1 MRCPNCNCDVPEGSL
16 FCPECGQKLE
26 GVNGSQAENSGET
39 YNDQQQDAE
48 DVYGDQ
54 QRNKEDTYNDRS
66 EDTEDSL
73 WDQPQNSSDIYG
85 TSPRNYGNP
94 YGNQS
99 QNQGGFYGNPSQ
111 NQNFGGSY
119 GNQSQ
124 NFGGPYPGQQ
134 NGGNTYWRQPQSQ
147 NNGPERMAAGN
158 HFDNSMQGGRKNKN
172 PLIIIIAVVAIVASV
187 GGAAFFALRSRAKD
201 ESIQKV
207 ADSSD
212 YSIGNTDV
220 SGSDTE
226 AESVEKDAEESPVT
240 EEEVAVTP
248 EPTATPKPT
257 STPKP
262 TPTPDAYPASA
273 ITASLVSESSVDF
286 SSIHEAYIESASAT
300 SEIKQASGVSND
312 PLLAFDNNTDTNWE
326 EGVDGSGIGESIT
339 ANFKYENEKVRCIAL
354 KLGNWKS
361 GKYYYGNNRPSK
373 LTITLDDLSFQMDF
387 PDSWEEFYVMLNH
400 PFKAS
405 SIQVRIDDVHK
416 GTSWDDT
423 CITDIR
429 VLVE

>member
-54 QRNKEDTYNDRS
+54 QRNKEDTYNYRS

-201 ESIQKV
+201 ETIQKV

-220 SGSDTE
+220 SGSDVSE
-226 AESVEKDAEESPVT
+226 VGSAEEPT
-240 EEEVAVTP
+240 AVP
-248 EPTATPKPT
+248 EPTATPEPT

-262 TPTPDAYPASA
+262 TPTPEAYPASA

-286 SSIHEAYIESASAT
+286 SNIHEAYIESASAS
-300 SEIKQASGVSND
+300 SELKQASGVSND

-326 EGVDGSGIGESIT
+326 EGIDGPGIGESIT
-339 ANFKYENEKVRCIAL
+339 ANFKYKNEKVRCIAL

-405 SIQVRIDDVHK
+405 SIQIRIDGVHQ

-423 CITDIR
+423 CITDVR

>member
-73 WDQPQNSSDIYG
+73 WD
-85 TSPRNYGNP
+85 
-94 YGNQS
+94 QS

-201 ESIQKV
+201 ETIQKV

-220 SGSDTE
+220 SGSDVSE
-226 AESVEKDAEESPVT
+226 VGSAEEPT
-240 EEEVAVTP
+240 AVP
-248 EPTATPKPT
+248 EPTATPEPT

>member
-201 ESIQKV
+201 ETIQKV

-220 SGSDTE
+220 SGSDVSE
-226 AESVEKDAEESPVT
+226 VGSAEEPT
-240 EEEVAVTP
+240 AVP
-248 EPTATPKPT
+248 EPTATPEPT

-262 TPTPDAYPASA
+262 TPTPEAYPASA

-286 SSIHEAYIESASAT
+286 SNIHEAYIESASAS
-300 SEIKQASGVSND
+300 SELKQASGVSND

-326 EGVDGSGIGESIT
+326 EGIDGPGIGESIT
-339 ANFKYENEKVRCIAL
+339 ANFKYKNEKVRCIAL

-361 GKYYYGNNRPSK
+361 GKYYYGNNRPAK

-387 PDSWEEFYVMLNH
+387 PDY
-400 PFKAS
+400 
-405 SIQVRIDDVHK
+405 
-416 GTSWDDT
+416 
-423 CITDIR
+423 
-429 VLVE
+429 

>member
-39 YNDQQQDAE
+39 YNDQQQDA
-48 DVYGDQ
+48 
-54 QRNKEDTYNDRS
+54 
-66 EDTEDSL
+66 EDSL

-201 ESIQKV
+201 ETIQKV

>member
-201 ESIQKV
+201 ETIQKV

-220 SGSDTE
+220 SGSDVSE
-226 AESVEKDAEESPVT
+226 VGSAEEPT
-240 EEEVAVTP
+240 AVP
-248 EPTATPKPT
+248 EPTATPEPT

-262 TPTPDAYPASA
+262 TPTPEAYPASA

-286 SSIHEAYIESASAT
+286 SNIHEAYIESASAS
-300 SEIKQASGVSND
+300 SELKQASGVSND

-326 EGVDGSGIGESIT
+326 EGIDGPGIGESIT
-339 ANFKYENEKVRCIAL
+339 ANFKYKNEKVRCISL

-405 SIQVRIDDVHK
+405 SIQIRIDGVHQ

-423 CITDIR
+423 CITDVR

>member
-73 WDQPQNSSDIYG
+73 WDQPQN
-85 TSPRNYGNP
+85 
-94 YGNQS
+94 
-99 QNQGGFYGNPSQ
+99 QGGFYGNPSQ

-124 NFGGPYPGQQ
+124 NFGRPYPGQQ

-201 ESIQKV
+201 ETIQKV

>member
-26 GVNGSQAENSGET
+26 YVNGSQAENSGET

-66 EDTEDSL
+66 EDTQDFS
-73 WDQPQNSSDIYG
+73 WNQSQNSSNIYG
-85 TSPRNYGNP
+85 NPPRNYGDPYENP
-94 YGNQS
+94 S
-99 QNQGGFYGNPSQ
+99 QNQGDFYGNPSQ
-111 NQNFGGSY
+111 NY
-119 GNQSQ
+119 R
-124 NFGGPYPGQQ
+124 GPYPGQQQ

-158 HFDNSMQGGRKNKN
+158 NFDTSTQGGRKNKN
-172 PLIIIIAVVAIVASV
+172 PLIIIIAVVAIVVSV

-201 ESIQKV
+201 ETIQKV

-220 SGSDTE
+220 SESDVSEVGS
-226 AESVEKDAEESPVT
+226 AEEPT
-240 EEEVAVTP
+240 AIP

-262 TPTPDAYPASA
+262 TPTPEAYPASA

-286 SSIHEAYIESASAT
+286 SNIHEAYIESASAT

-326 EGVDGSGIGESIT
+326 EGVDGPGIGESIT
-339 ANFKYENEKVRCIAL
+339 ANFEYKNEKVRCIAL

-405 SIQVRIDDVHK
+405 SIQIRIDGVHQ

-423 CITDIR
+423 CITDVR

>member
-201 ESIQKV
+201 ETIQKV

-220 SGSDTE
+220 SGSDVSE
-226 AESVEKDAEESPVT
+226 VGSAEEPT
-240 EEEVAVTP
+240 AVP
-248 EPTATPKPT
+248 EPTATPEPT

-262 TPTPDAYPASA
+262 TPTPEAYPASA

-286 SSIHEAYIESASAT
+286 SNIHEAYIESASAS
-300 SEIKQASGVSND
+300 SELKQASGVSND

-405 SIQVRIDDVHK
+405 SIQIRIDGVHQ

-423 CITDIR
+423 CITDVR

>member
-201 ESIQKV
+201 ETIQKV

-220 SGSDTE
+220 SGSDVSE
-226 AESVEKDAEESPVT
+226 VGSAEEPT
-240 EEEVAVTP
+240 ALP
-248 EPTATPKPT
+248 EPTATPEPT

-262 TPTPDAYPASA
+262 TPTPEAYPASA

-286 SSIHEAYIESASAT
+286 SNIHEAYIESASAS
-300 SEIKQASGVSND
+300 SELKQASGVSND

-326 EGVDGSGIGESIT
+326 EGIDGPGIGESIT
-339 ANFKYENEKVRCIAL
+339 ANFKYKNEKVRCIAL

-405 SIQVRIDDVHK
+405 SIQIRIDGVHQ

-423 CITDIR
+423 CITDVR

>member
-99 QNQGGFYGNPSQ
+99 QN
-111 NQNFGGSY
+111 
-119 GNQSQ
+119 
-124 NFGGPYPGQQ
+124 FGGPYPGQQ

-201 ESIQKV
+201 ETIQKV

-339 ANFKYENEKVRCIAL
+339 ANFKYENEKVRCIAP

>member
-85 TSPRNYGNP
+85 TSPRN
-94 YGNQS
+94 
-99 QNQGGFYGNPSQ
+99 YGNPSQ

-201 ESIQKV
+201 ETIQKV

>member
-39 YNDQQQDAE
+39 YNDQQHDAE

-201 ESIQKV
+201 ETIQKV

-220 SGSDTE
+220 SGSDVSE
-226 AESVEKDAEESPVT
+226 VGSAEEPT
-240 EEEVAVTP
+240 AVP
-248 EPTATPKPT
+248 EPTATPEPT

-262 TPTPDAYPASA
+262 TPTPEAYPASA

-286 SSIHEAYIESASAT
+286 SNIHEAYIESASAS
-300 SEIKQASGVSND
+300 SELKQASGVSND

-326 EGVDGSGIGESIT
+326 EGIDGPGIGESIT
-339 ANFKYENEKVRCIAL
+339 ANFKYKNEKVRCIAL

-405 SIQVRIDDVHK
+405 SIQIRIDGVHQ

-423 CITDIR
+423 CITDVR

>member
-201 ESIQKV
+201 ETIQKV

-361 GKYYYGNNRPSK
+361 GK
-373 LTITLDDLSFQMDF
+373 
-387 PDSWEEFYVMLNH
+387 
-400 PFKAS
+400 
-405 SIQVRIDDVHK
+405 
-416 GTSWDDT
+416 
-423 CITDIR
+423 
-429 VLVE
+429 

>member
-1 MRCPNCNCDVPEGSL
+1 MYMEISSGIKRIHTMIGLRIRKILFGISLRILQIFMEPHLEIMEILMGISLRIREASMEILLRIRILEVPMEISPRISAGPIRGSKMA
-16 FCPECGQKLE
+16 GIH
-26 GVNGSQAENSGET
+26 T
-39 YNDQQQDAE
+39 
-48 DVYGDQ
+48 GDSLSL
-54 QRNKEDTYNDRS
+54 RIMDRS
-66 EDTEDSL
+66 E
-73 WDQPQNSSDIYG
+73 WQ
-85 TSPRNYGNP
+85 
-94 YGNQS
+94 
-99 QNQGGFYGNPSQ
+99 QGIILITACRVEEKQESAHYHNCGCCHCGFCR
-111 NQNFGGSY
+111 
-119 GNQSQ
+119 
-124 NFGGPYPGQQ
+124 
-134 NGGNTYWRQPQSQ
+134 WRS
-147 NNGPERMAAGN
+147 
-158 HFDNSMQGGRKNKN
+158 
-172 PLIIIIAVVAIVASV
+172 I
-187 GGAAFFALRSRAKD
+187 FALRSRAKD
-201 ESIQKV
+201 ETIQKV

>member
-147 NNGPERMAAGN
+147 SNGPERMAAGN

-201 ESIQKV
+201 ETIQKV

-220 SGSDTE
+220 SGSDVSE
-226 AESVEKDAEESPVT
+226 VGSAEEPT
-240 EEEVAVTP
+240 AVP
-248 EPTATPKPT
+248 EPTATPEPT

-262 TPTPDAYPASA
+262 TPTPEAYPASA

-286 SSIHEAYIESASAT
+286 SNIHEAYIESASAS
-300 SEIKQASGVSND
+300 SELKQASGVSND

-326 EGVDGSGIGESIT
+326 EGIDGPGIGESIT
-339 ANFKYENEKVRCIAL
+339 ANFKYKNEKVRCIAL

-405 SIQVRIDDVHK
+405 SIQIRIDGVHQ

-423 CITDIR
+423 CITDVR

>member
-201 ESIQKV
+201 ETIQKV

-220 SGSDTE
+220 SGSDVSE
-226 AESVEKDAEESPVT
+226 VGSAEEPT
-240 EEEVAVTP
+240 AVP
-248 EPTATPKPT
+248 EPTATPELT

-262 TPTPDAYPASA
+262 TPTPEAYPASA

-286 SSIHEAYIESASAT
+286 SNIHEAYIESASAS
-300 SEIKQASGVSND
+300 SELKQASGVSND

-326 EGVDGSGIGESIT
+326 EGIDGPGIGESIT
-339 ANFKYENEKVRCIAL
+339 ANFKYKNEKVRCIAL

-405 SIQVRIDDVHK
+405 SIQIRIDGVHQ

-423 CITDIR
+423 CITDVR

>member
-73 WDQPQNSSDIYG
+73 WDQP
-85 TSPRNYGNP
+85 
-94 YGNQS
+94 

-201 ESIQKV
+201 ETIQKV

>member
-99 QNQGGFYGNPSQ
+99 QN
-111 NQNFGGSY
+111 FGGSY

-201 ESIQKV
+201 ETIQKV

>member
-99 QNQGGFYGNPSQ
+99 QN
-111 NQNFGGSY
+111 
-119 GNQSQ
+119 
-124 NFGGPYPGQQ
+124 
-134 NGGNTYWRQPQSQ
+134 
-147 NNGPERMAAGN
+147 NGPERMAAGN

-201 ESIQKV
+201 ETIQKV

>member
-158 HFDNSMQGGRKNKN
+158 HFDNSMQGVPRVSQVIHQQHTSCNFTLGRCDETCNIKM
-172 PLIIIIAVVAIVASV
+172 PL
-187 GGAAFFALRSRAKD
+187 
-201 ESIQKV
+201 
-207 ADSSD
+207 
-212 YSIGNTDV
+212 
-220 SGSDTE
+220 
-226 AESVEKDAEESPVT
+226 
-240 EEEVAVTP
+240 
-248 EPTATPKPT
+248 
-257 STPKP
+257 
-262 TPTPDAYPASA
+262 
-273 ITASLVSESSVDF
+273 
-286 SSIHEAYIESASAT
+286 H
-300 SEIKQASGVSND
+300 
-312 PLLAFDNNTDTNWE
+312 
-326 EGVDGSGIGESIT
+326 
-339 ANFKYENEKVRCIAL
+339 
-354 KLGNWKS
+354 
-361 GKYYYGNNRPSK
+361 RPS
-373 LTITLDDLSFQMDF
+373 LCAI
-387 PDSWEEFYVMLNH
+387 
-400 PFKAS
+400 
-405 SIQVRIDDVHK
+405 
-416 GTSWDDT
+416 GT
-423 CITDIR
+423 R
-429 VLVE
+429 

>member
-201 ESIQKV
+201 ETIQKV

-220 SGSDTE
+220 SGSDVSE
-226 AESVEKDAEESPVT
+226 VGSAEEPT
-240 EEEVAVTP
+240 AVP
-248 EPTATPKPT
+248 EPTATPEPT

-262 TPTPDAYPASA
+262 TPTPEAYPASA

-286 SSIHEAYIESASAT
+286 SNIHEAYIESASAS
-300 SEIKQASGVSND
+300 SELKQASGVSND

-326 EGVDGSGIGESIT
+326 EGIDGPGIGESIT
-339 ANFKYENEKVRCIAL
+339 ANFKYKNEKVRCIAL

-405 SIQVRIDDVHK
+405 SIQIRIDGVHQ

-423 CITDIR
+423 CITDVR

>member
-26 GVNGSQAENSGET
+26 YVNGSQAENSGET

-66 EDTEDSL
+66 EDTQDFS
-73 WDQPQNSSDIYG
+73 WNQSQNSSNIYG
-85 TSPRNYGNP
+85 NPPRNYGDPSQKQGDFYGNPSQNPGNP

-99 QNQGGFYGNPSQ
+99 QNY
-111 NQNFGGSY
+111 
-119 GNQSQ
+119 
-124 NFGGPYPGQQ
+124 GGPYPGQQ
-134 NGGNTYWRQPQSQ
+134 QNYGNTYWRQPQSQ
-147 NNGPERMAAGN
+147 NNGPERMVAGDN
-158 HFDNSMQGGRKNKN
+158 FDNSMQGGRKNKN
-172 PLIIIIAVVAIVASV
+172 PLIIIIAVVAIVVSV

-201 ESIQKV
+201 ETIQKV

-220 SGSDTE
+220 SESDVSE
-226 AESVEKDAEESPVT
+226 VESAEEPT
-240 EEEVAVTP
+240 AIP

-262 TPTPDAYPASA
+262 TPTPEAYPASA

-286 SSIHEAYIESASAT
+286 SNIHEAYIESASAT

-326 EGVDGSGIGESIT
+326 EGVDGPGIGESIT
-339 ANFKYENEKVRCIAL
+339 ANFEYKNEKVRCIAL

-387 PDSWEEFYVMLNH
+387 PDSWEEFYIMLNH

-405 SIQVRIDDVHK
+405 SIQIRIDGVHQ

-423 CITDIR
+423 CITDVR

>member
-201 ESIQKV
+201 ETIQKV

-220 SGSDTE
+220 SGSDVSE
-226 AESVEKDAEESPVT
+226 VGSAEEPT
-240 EEEVAVTP
+240 AVP
-248 EPTATPKPT
+248 EPTAIPEPT

-262 TPTPDAYPASA
+262 TPTPEAYPASA

-286 SSIHEAYIESASAT
+286 SNIHEAYIESASAS
-300 SEIKQASGVSND
+300 SELKQASGVSND

-326 EGVDGSGIGESIT
+326 EGIDGPGIGESIT
-339 ANFKYENEKVRCIAL
+339 ANFKYKNEKVRCIAL

-405 SIQVRIDDVHK
+405 SIQIRIDGVHQ

-423 CITDIR
+423 CITDVR

>member
-201 ESIQKV
+201 ETIQKV

-339 ANFKYENEKVRCIAL
+339 ANFKYENEKVRCIVL

>member
-201 ESIQKV
+201 ETIQKV

-405 SIQVRIDDVHK
+405 SIQVRM
-416 GTSWDDT
+416 DDT

>member
-94 YGNQS
+94 
-99 QNQGGFYGNPSQ
+99 YGNPSQ

-201 ESIQKV
+201 ETIQKV

-423 CITDIR
+423 CITDVR

>member
-201 ESIQKV
+201 ETIQKV

-339 ANFKYENEKVRCIAL
+339 ANFKYENEKVRCITL

>member
-39 YNDQQQDAE
+39 YN
-48 DVYGDQ
+48 DQ

-172 PLIIIIAVVAIVASV
+172 PLIIIIAVVAIVVSV

-201 ESIQKV
+201 ETIQKV

>member
-201 ESIQKV
+201 ETIQKV

-220 SGSDTE
+220 SGSDVSE
-226 AESVEKDAEESPVT
+226 VGSAEEPT
-240 EEEVAVTP
+240 AVP
-248 EPTATPKPT
+248 EPTATPEPT

-262 TPTPDAYPASA
+262 TPTPEAYPASA

-286 SSIHEAYIESASAT
+286 SNIHEAYIESASAS
-300 SEIKQASGVSND
+300 SELKQASGVSND

-326 EGVDGSGIGESIT
+326 EGIDGPGIGESIT
-339 ANFKYENEKVRCIAL
+339 ANFKYKNEKVRCIAL

-405 SIQVRIDDVHK
+405 SIQIRIDGVHQ
-416 GTSWDDT
+416 GTSWDNT
-423 CITDIR
+423 CITDVR

>member
-1 MRCPNCNCDVPEGSL
+1 M
-16 FCPECGQKLE
+16 
-26 GVNGSQAENSGET
+26 
-39 YNDQQQDAE
+39 
-48 DVYGDQ
+48 
-54 QRNKEDTYNDRS
+54 
-66 EDTEDSL
+66 
-73 WDQPQNSSDIYG
+73 
-85 TSPRNYGNP
+85 
-94 YGNQS
+94 
-99 QNQGGFYGNPSQ
+99 
-111 NQNFGGSY
+111 
-119 GNQSQ
+119 
-124 NFGGPYPGQQ
+124 
-134 NGGNTYWRQPQSQ
+134 
-147 NNGPERMAAGN
+147 
-158 HFDNSMQGGRKNKN
+158 
-172 PLIIIIAVVAIVASV
+172 ASV

-201 ESIQKV
+201 ETIQKV

-220 SGSDTE
+220 SGSDVSE
-226 AESVEKDAEESPVT
+226 VGSAEEPT
-240 EEEVAVTP
+240 AVP
-248 EPTATPKPT
+248 EPTATPEPT

-262 TPTPDAYPASA
+262 TPTPEAYPASA

-286 SSIHEAYIESASAT
+286 SNIHEAYIESASAS
-300 SEIKQASGVSND
+300 SELKQASGVSND

-326 EGVDGSGIGESIT
+326 EGIDGPGIGESIT
-339 ANFKYENEKVRCIAL
+339 ANFKYKNEKVRCIAL

-405 SIQVRIDDVHK
+405 SIQIRIDGVHQ

-423 CITDIR
+423 CITDVR